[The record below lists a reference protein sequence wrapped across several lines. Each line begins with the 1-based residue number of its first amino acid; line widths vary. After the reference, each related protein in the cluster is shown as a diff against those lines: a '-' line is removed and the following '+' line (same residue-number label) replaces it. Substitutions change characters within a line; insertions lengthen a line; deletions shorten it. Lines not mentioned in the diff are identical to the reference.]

1 MGARHHSGPT
11 AAFGKEFGRGPV
23 PRLIHDHLGKIPST
37 MVPGPDMESEK
48 EWGLLV
54 TADDFGMCPERDRGI
69 LEAHRRGVV
78 TSASLLVTGGSVAS
92 AVRAASEQGMQLG
105 LHLNLSE
112 GPPAAPQ
119 AHVASLLEPTRASWW
134 PGEGE
139 GTERLEFRGKHGIRK
154 AAERSVSSS
163 SSSLVRRKA
172 DGCAAQISTCSACP
186 RPT

>member
-1 MGARHHSGPT
+1 
-11 AAFGKEFGRGPV
+11 
-23 PRLIHDHLGKIPST
+23 LIQEHLGKISST
-37 MVPGPDMESEK
+37 MVPGPDLAGEK

-54 TADDFGMCPERDRGI
+54 TADDYGMCPERDRGI
-69 LEAHRRGVV
+69 LEAHRRGIV

-119 AHVASLLEPTRASWW
+119 AQVASLLAPTRASWW

-139 GTERLEFRGKHGIRK
+139 GTDRLEFRGKHGIRE
-154 AAERSVSSS
+154 AAERSDSSS
-163 SSSLVRRKA
+163 SSSLVR
-172 DGCAAQISTCSACP
+172 
-186 RPT
+186 